1 MSKFPSQFSRSIH
14 VNTSSQ
20 VKVTIVESIPLVIF
34 SLSLTQNANL
44 PSRMSGDSSGVLSN
58 KHEIVIF
65 SGTAI
70 ALYGYDQGKFNFLPL
85 TTRY

>member
-1 MSKFPSQFSRSIH
+1 MP
-14 VNTSSQ
+14 
-20 VKVTIVESIPLVIF
+20 
-34 SLSLTQNANL
+34 NL

-85 TTRY
+85 TTPY